1 MPDSL
6 AVVILFALTSALTIF
21 FILRRPYLKLRL
33 FSRDIMLESYIVG
46 SLLGPLLIVAFG
58 ILSYDQILQG
68 ISGDSTLNPLG
79 ILLLFLSLVFLSIF
93 LDITGFFECCARMAL
108 KFAGCS
114 GIRLFFALYAT
125 ISLLTIVTSNDIIV
139 LTFTPFIYYFARE
152 AGINPRPYLYA
163 EFFAANTWSMML
175 YIGNPTNILV
185 ATAFHIRFD
194 AYTSWMLLPT
204 LAAGAA
210 SAALLYL
217 LFRREIAQPLQH
229 RYAADPRSA
238 ITDGPGAALG
248 ISLLFGC
255 IIALAV
261 APYAGIEL
269 HWITLAFALTLLCI
283 LAVRDSYAACLKKKP
298 ASRRSS
304 AVPATI
310 RRMPWAVV
318 PFLLSLFISV
328 EALSV
333 YGVSGAIAR
342 AFASLC
348 GDSGIAYVFLYGV
361 ASALSAN
368 ILNNI
373 PMTVAFIPVVGVL
386 SGENLTAAALATV
399 VGSNLGA
406 NLTPLGSLA
415 GIMWIGLLRRREI
428 QITYGE
434 FIKVGLLVTPA
445 TLVACLSVLALEVML
460 F

>member
-1 MPDSL
+1 MPDRL
-6 AVVILFALTSALTIF
+6 AVVILFAITSALTIF
-21 FILRRPYLKLRL
+21 FILRRPYLKIRL
-33 FSRDIMLESYIVG
+33 FSRDIVLESYIVG
-46 SLLGPLLIVAFG
+46 SLLGPTLIVAFG
-58 ILSYDQILQG
+58 ILTYDQILLG
-68 ISGDSTLNPLG
+68 VTGDSTLNPLG

-93 LDITGFFECCARMAL
+93 LDITGFFEFCARMAL

-114 GIRLFFALYAT
+114 GVRLFFALYAT
-125 ISLLTIVTSNDIIV
+125 VSLLTIVTSNDIIV

-152 AGINPRPYLYA
+152 AGINPRPYLFA

-175 YIGNPTNILV
+175 YLGNPTNILV
-185 ATAFHIRFD
+185 ATAFRIRFD
-194 AYTSWMLLPT
+194 AYTGWMILPT
-204 LAAGAA
+204 LAAGTA

-217 LFRREIAQPLQH
+217 VFRKEIAEPLQH

-283 LAVRDSYAACLKKKP
+283 LALRDSYAACL
-298 ASRRSS
+298 RRETATRQIF
-304 AVPATI
+304 AVPATL

-318 PFLLSLFISV
+318 PFLLSLFITV

-333 YGVSGAIAR
+333 YGISGEVAQ
-342 AFASLC
+342 AFASIC
-348 GDSGIAYVFLYGV
+348 GGSDMAYVFLFGT

-368 ILNNI
+368 VLNNI
-373 PMTVAFIPVVGVL
+373 PMTVAFIPVVGML
-386 SGENLTAAALATV
+386 PGEGLTAAALATV

-415 GIMWIGLLRRREI
+415 GIMWIGLLQRREI
-428 QITYGE
+428 SITYRE
-434 FIKVGLLVTPA
+434 FVRVGLLVTPV
-445 TLVACLSVLALEVML
+445 TLAACLAVLALETII